1 MSRTTTFSSLLLIAF
16 ALLLVSCKAGAV
28 LVAPAEAA
36 KRIATGNAILVDVR
50 ELNEWKETG
59 VPAPAHL
66 LALSDLKGERK
77 EWKRFLEEN
86 RDKELL
92 LICRTGNRSGQ
103 AAALLAKEGYKTSN
117 AGGFSGWQKAG
128 MPTRTFG
135 EPRR

>member
-1 MSRTTTFSSLLLIAF
+1 MSRLTILTSLLLTSLG
-16 ALLLVSCKAGAV
+16 LLLVSCKASTA

-66 LALSDLKGERK
+66 LALSDLKSERK

-103 AAALLAKEGYKTSN
+103 AAALLAKEGYKTAN

-128 MPTRTFG
+128 MPTRKFG
-135 EPRR
+135 EPRH